1 MKGELLI
8 KYNQED
14 IPQLIEDIV
23 KSRRIII
30 KAKNKL
36 NRTVKERLS
45 QLMTDSYSELENE
58 FTVAINGINVAG
70 KKAEIIGI
78 EIRDD
83 LSVEYHSTMKF
94 IYD

>member
-1 MKGELLI
+1 MILSI